1 MELLQKELNKE
12 AKNLINQL
20 AIVLRS
26 AHFHSPDNVAV
37 LSAIDKFVTMI
48 NPFIASEG
56 LVTIELA
63 GEYFHANDT
72 RVRYSV
78 EYLLN
83 FDFLVRQFRDH
94 ELGAIEF
101 RNVISPVDMQKLIR
115 AFIVGGN
122 ADDKFGAMTEILAG
136 TDNISISRLRKVSEQ
151 EGVGDIRKVVK
162 KTYFN
167 AVSYSKGIINKLK
180 SGEKISLKKAKRV
193 VESMVDLL
201 LEEESLLLGMTAIK
215 DYDEYTYHHS
225 VNVSVLSVAL
235 GQKLGLSRKALTELG
250 LVALFHDLGKMEIPA
265 EILNKPSSFTDEE
278 WTIVRKH
285 PYWGAKASL
294 KLKGFDLTSIK
305 SAIVAFE
312 HHLNYDLSGYPTVR
326 NKTDLDFFSRI
337 VTIADQY
344 DAMTSSRVYSR
355 TPLKPDKAL
364 SVMVDRAGKMIDPVL
379 LKVFVNMVGVYPI
392 GTLVFLDTREMG
404 LVYESNPLYHDRPRV
419 LVIVDGK
426 GNKVEGYV
434 VDLSEKDQQGKFNR
448 KIFKT
453 LDPNKYKINL
463 SEYLL

>member
-1 MELLQKELNKE
+1 
-12 AKNLINQL
+12 
-20 AIVLRS
+20 
-26 AHFHSPDNVAV
+26 
-37 LSAIDKFVTMI
+37 
-48 NPFIASEG
+48 
-56 LVTIELA
+56 
-63 GEYFHANDT
+63 
-72 RVRYSV
+72 
-78 EYLLN
+78 
-83 FDFLVRQFRDH
+83 
-94 ELGAIEF
+94 
-101 RNVISPVDMQKLIR
+101 LIR

-250 LVALFHDLGKMEIPA
+250 LVALFHDLGKMEIPN

-312 HHLNYDLSGYPTVR
+312 HHLNYDLSGYPAVR